1 MITLAFP
8 GLKGYCQISYN
19 VYRDIFK
26 SMGMS
31 FDENGGL
38 MAAIEK
44 RAREE
49 VFPEYLDQM
58 RANGQAVELFDL

>member
-1 MITLAFP
+1 MITLAWP
-8 GLKGYCQISYN
+8 GLKEYCQITYN
-19 VYRDIFK
+19 VFRDNFK
-26 SMGMS
+26 SMGME

-49 VFPEYLDQM
+49 VFPEYLEKM
-58 RANGQAVELFDL
+58 RAKGFQVELFDA